1 VQGEGGE
8 GAGVRLALDED
19 GRACGMIQYV
29 PAEHSHIE
37 GEGLYFIQCIWV
49 HGHRQG
55 VGNHQRRGM
64 GRALLLAAEEDA
76 RSRGAK
82 GMAAWGLSLP
92 FWMPASFYLKHGYRR
107 ADRES
112 MAVLVGKPF
121 AEGAVK
127 PKWIKQ
133 AKRPK
138 PAKGKVAVTCFVSGW
153 CQVPNIVCERAK
165 RAAAEFGDAVAFEEI
180 DTGVCENL
188 LEWGLSDALHRRE
201 TGADRPAPKLR
212 ENKGAHREE
221 GQEAEKTAVT
231 DFGQRL
237 EIN

>member
-1 VQGEGGE
+1 
-8 GAGVRLALDED
+8 
-19 GRACGMIQYV
+19 MIQYV

-55 VGNHQRRGM
+55 VGNRQRRGM

-112 MAVLVGKPF
+112 MAVLVWKPF

-138 PAKGKVAVTCFVSGW
+138 QAKGKVAVTCFVSGW

-188 LEWGLSDALHRRE
+188 LEWGLSDALFIDGKQVR
-201 TGADRPAPKLR
+201 TGPPPSYEKIKGLIEKRVRKL
-212 ENKGAHREE
+212 K
-221 GQEAEKTAVT
+221 K
-231 DFGQRL
+231 RL
-237 EIN
+237 